1 MPLYGIWQL
10 FLSLQTSMFGLSLGV
25 LATANTAGARVPISD
40 TAAAGA
46 CTAFATLL
54 SSDTLFGATN
64 SNRSNHSAALSTGL
78 KQLASGK
85 VCLRC
90 ANIEESIFNFQ

>member
-1 MPLYGIWQL
+1 
-10 FLSLQTSMFGLSLGV
+10 MFGLSLSV

-40 TAAAGA
+40 AAAVGA

-64 SNRSNHSAALSTGL
+64 TNRSNHSAALSTGL

-85 VCLRC
+85 V
-90 ANIEESIFNFQ
+90 FN